1 MNTAEQELSES
12 MILGFDPGRQKCGM
26 AVLDQQFCC
35 LFHEVVQT
43 EDVIAKIQAICGK
56 PALLGERSLAISTVV
71 IGDQTSSKE
80 WQRRL
85 RTVLPDGMTIIPV
98 DERYTSQDAR
108 VRYWQ
113 MYPPRGLCRLI
124 PTGMRVP
131 PRPID
136 DIVAILLAERYLTK
150 RSAQPELKR

>member
-1 MNTAEQELSES
+1 MNPVANTLSES
-12 MILGFDPGRQKCGM
+12 VILGFDPGRQKCGI
-26 AVLDQQFCC
+26 AVLDQQSCC

-43 EDVIAKIQAICGK
+43 EDVIATIQTICGK
-56 PALLGERSLAISTVV
+56 FAMLEERSLTITTIV

-85 RTVLPDGMTIIPV
+85 RTFLPDDIAIIPV

-108 VRYWQ
+108 GRYWQ
-113 MYPPRGLCRLI
+113 MYPPKGLCRLI

-136 DIVAILLAERYLTK
+136 DIVAILLVERYLCKTQ
-150 RSAQPELKR
+150 A